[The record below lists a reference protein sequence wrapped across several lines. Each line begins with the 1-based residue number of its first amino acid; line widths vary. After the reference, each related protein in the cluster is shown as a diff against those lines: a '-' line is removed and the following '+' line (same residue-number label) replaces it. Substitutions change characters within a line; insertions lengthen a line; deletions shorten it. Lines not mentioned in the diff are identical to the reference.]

1 MKSLEAPA
9 RSPDHH
15 QLNFVFDSQRL
26 AGLSTVDRGKARL
39 ALAHILMQAA
49 GLIVEEL
56 GDDRH

>member
-9 RSPDHH
+9 SPRH
-15 QLNFVFDSQRL
+15 QLSLVFDSQRL
-26 AGLSTVDRGKARL
+26 AGLSTLDRSKARL

>member
-1 MKSLEAPA
+1 MKSLEAPV

-15 QLNFVFDSQRL
+15 QLSFVFDSQRL
-26 AGLSTVDRGKARL
+26 GGLSTVDRGKARL